1 MKNKEVSM
9 DRIKEYLSSKLWLSV
24 VIAIIVLCVVFS
36 ILSPAFLQWSNFQ
49 AVLVQSSITGIMAVG
64 LCFVIM
70 TGGID
75 ISIGAILLLSATVFA
90 YTVNGTESFMLAF
103 LASLSTATLA
113 GVLNGVLV
121 YYFKMAPMITTLAT
135 YNIYNGI
142 ALHISKTENVPIDRG
157 YTFLGNGR
165 IANIPVPLM
174 ILLAITLIGAYL
186 LSHTRFGTFV
196 RAVGDSQ
203 VSATESNL
211 PTRRTIVSAYTLAGF
226 TAGLAGVLLIS
237 RTAGLQNSLGVGT
250 EFTCIAAVVLG
261 GTALS
266 GGSGSVVGSVFGAVF
281 LILIDNGL
289 NLLQASP
296 FIYDAVRGIVLL
308 AAVSVDRMST
318 ARQAKTLLE
327 QKALRIGSSIIK
339 QVKKTAQA

>member
-1 MKNKEVSM
+1 M
-9 DRIKEYLSSKLWLSV
+9 
-24 VIAIIVLCVVFS
+24 LCVVFS
-36 ILSPAFLQWSNFQ
+36 LLSPAFLQWSNFQ

-75 ISIGAILLLSATVFA
+75 ISIGAILLLSATIFA
-90 YTVNGTESFMLAF
+90 YTVNGTESFILAF
-103 LASLSTATLA
+103 LASILTASLA
-113 GVLNGVLV
+113 GALNGVLV

-142 ALHISKTENVPIDRG
+142 ALHISKTENVPIDRK

-165 IANIPVPLM
+165 IIDIPTPLL
-174 ILLAITLIGAYL
+174 ILIAIVIMGAYL
-186 LSHTRFGTFV
+186 LSKTRFGTYV
-196 RAVGDSQ
+196 RAIGNSM
-203 VSATESNL
+203 VSAVESNL
-211 PTRRTIVSAYTLAGF
+211 PTKQTIISAYLLGGL

-296 FIYDAVRGIVLL
+296 FIYDAVRGVVLL
-308 AAVSVDRMST
+308 AAVSVDRIST
-318 ARQAKTLLE
+318 ARQARTLLE
-327 QKALRIGSSIIK
+327 QKAMRIGSSMARQFKI
-339 QVKKTAQA
+339 QGGSHA

>member
-1 MKNKEVSM
+1 MLK
-9 DRIKEYLSSKLWLSV
+9 IKEYLSSKLWLSV
-24 VIAIIVLCVVFS
+24 VIATIVLCVVFS

-75 ISIGAILLLSATVFA
+75 ISIGAILLLSATIFA
-90 YTVNGTESFMLAF
+90 YTVNGTESFLLAF
-103 LASLSTATLA
+103 FAAIVTATLA
-113 GVLNGVLV
+113 GALNGVLV

-157 YTFLGNGR
+157 FTFLGNGR
-165 IANIPVPLM
+165 LFDIPIPLL
-174 ILLAITLIGAYL
+174 ILLATVLIGSYL
-186 LSHTRFGTFV
+186 QLRTRFGTYV
-196 RAVGDSQ
+196 RAVGNSLE
-203 VSATESNL
+203 SAKESNL
-211 PTRRTIVSAYTLAGF
+211 PTRRIIIMAYLLGGL

-237 RTAGLQNSLGVGT
+237 RVAGLQNSLGVGT

-289 NLLQASP
+289 NLMQASP
-296 FIYDAVRGIVLL
+296 FIYDAVRGVVLL
-308 AAVSVDRMST
+308 AAVSVDRLST
-318 ARQAKTLLE
+318 VRQAKTLLE
-327 QKALRIGSSIIK
+327 QKAMRIGSAMVRQITS
-339 QVKKTAQA
+339 V

>member
-1 MKNKEVSM
+1 ML
-9 DRIKEYLSSKLWLSV
+9 RIQEYLSSKLWLSV
-24 VIAIIVLCVVFS
+24 VIATMVLCVVFS
-36 ILSPAFLQWSNFQ
+36 ILSPVFLQWSNFR

-103 LASLSTATLA
+103 LAAMGTATLA
-113 GVLNGVLV
+113 GILNGVLV

-142 ALHISKTENVPIDRG
+142 ALHISKTENVPIDRT
-157 YTFLGNGR
+157 YTFLGNGK
-165 IANIPVPLM
+165 ILDIPIPLL
-174 ILLAITLIGAYL
+174 ILLLVVLIGSYL
-186 LSHTRFGTFV
+186 LVQTRFGTYV
-196 RAVGDSQ
+196 RAVGNSMK
-203 VSATESNL
+203 SAVESNL
-211 PTRRTIVSAYTLAGF
+211 PARNTIITAYLLAGF

-289 NLLQASP
+289 NLMQASP
-296 FIYDAVRGIVLL
+296 FIYDAVRGVVLL
-308 AAVSVDRMST
+308 AAVSVDRLST

-327 QKALRIGSSIIK
+327 QKAVRIGSTMVRK
-339 QVKKTAQA
+339 LKLTMEAK

>member
-1 MKNKEVSM
+1 ML
-9 DRIKEYLSSKLWLSV
+9 RIQEYLSSKLWLSV
-24 VIAIIVLCVVFS
+24 VLAIIVLCVVFS
-36 ILSPAFLQWSNFQ
+36 FLSPVFFQWSNFQ
-49 AVLVQSSITGIMAVG
+49 SVLVQSSITGIMAVG

-90 YTVNGTESFMLAF
+90 YTVNGTESFMMAF
-103 LASLSTATLA
+103 LAAILTATLA
-113 GVLNGVLV
+113 GTLNGVLV
-121 YYFKMAPMITTLAT
+121 YFFKMAPMITTLAT

-142 ALHISKTENVPIDRG
+142 ALHISKTENVPIDRV

-165 IANIPVPLM
+165 IFDIPTPLF
-174 ILLAITLIGAYL
+174 ILLAVTIMGSYFLAQ
-186 LSHTRFGTFV
+186 TRFGTYV
-196 RAVGDSQ
+196 RAVGNSME
-203 VSATESNL
+203 SAVESNL
-211 PTRRTIVSAYTLAGF
+211 PARNTIIMSYLLGGL

-289 NLLQASP
+289 NLMQASP
-296 FIYDAVRGIVLL
+296 FIYDAVRGVVLL
-308 AAVSVDRMST
+308 AAVSVDRLST

-327 QKALRIGSSIIK
+327 QKAIRIGSTMVRQFKHSLL
-339 QVKKTAQA
+339 VKGG

>member
-1 MKNKEVSM
+1 MLK
-9 DRIKEYLSSKLWLSV
+9 IKEYLSSKLWLSV
-24 VIAIIVLCVVFS
+24 VLATIVLCIVFS
-36 ILSPAFLQWSNFQ
+36 ILSPVFLQWSNFQ

-75 ISIGAILLLSATVFA
+75 ISIGAILLLSATIFA

-103 LASLSTATLA
+103 IAAIATATLA
-113 GVLNGVLV
+113 GALNGVLV

-135 YNIYNGI
+135 FNIYNGL

-165 IANIPVPLM
+165 IFEIPIPLI
-174 ILLAITLIGAYL
+174 ILLIVTIIGTYL
-186 LSHTRFGTFV
+186 LSRTRFGTYV
-196 RAVGDSQ
+196 RATGDSM
-203 VSATESNL
+203 VSAKESNL
-211 PTRRTIVSAYTLAGF
+211 PTRRIIITAYLLAGM

-266 GGSGSVVGSVFGAVF
+266 GGSGSVVGSVFGAIF

-289 NLLQASP
+289 NLMQASP

-308 AAVSVDRMST
+308 VAVSVDRLST
-318 ARQAKTLLE
+318 ARQVKTLLE
-327 QKALRIGSSIIK
+327 QKAHRIGSSM
-339 QVKKTAQA
+339 VLRGGLHA